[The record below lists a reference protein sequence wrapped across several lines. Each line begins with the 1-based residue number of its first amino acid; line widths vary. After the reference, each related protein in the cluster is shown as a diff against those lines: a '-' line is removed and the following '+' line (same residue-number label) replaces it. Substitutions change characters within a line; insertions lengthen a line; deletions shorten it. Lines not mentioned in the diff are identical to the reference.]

1 MAKRL
6 FQDILNWGQLL
17 EVLSYLTLTEVYRGC
32 GSLNRACWVVFL
44 RERASRQCP
53 RESLGTS
60 RFLSQSW
67 DHEKVVLV
75 SYPRSGNSF
84 LRRLLETRFGIVTG
98 SDSRPNRTL
107 SESLLRCGFHGEGI
121 CDDSVWIVKTHYP
134 ERLGY
139 RKFPATRV
147 VRIFPQLLYPIL
159 SYTTLSYPT
168 LTYIILLYPI
178 VSYSTVLHPH
188 TSTTNIFP
196 TFPS

>member
-6 FQDILNWGQLL
+6 FQDTLNWGQLL
-17 EVLSYLTLTEVYRGC
+17 EILSYLTPTELYRGC
-32 GSLNRACWVVFL
+32 GCLNRACWVVFL

-53 RESLGTS
+53 RESLGTG
-60 RFLSQSW
+60 RFLSQGLN
-67 DHEKVVLV
+67 HEKVVLV

-107 SESLLRCGFHGEGI
+107 SESLLRCGFRGEGI

-147 VRIFPQLLYPIL
+147 VSVHLIVVL
-159 SYTTLSYPT
+159 TLSYSTLPNPNTIVTECISSSYLT
-168 LTYIILLYPI
+168 LTR
-178 VSYSTVLHPH
+178 S
-188 TSTTNIFP
+188 
-196 TFPS
+196 